1 VIIGVPGEIFP
12 DEQRVALTPANVG
25 SLLKTKGVEI
35 RVEQGAGEQAGFTD
49 ADYESAGAQ
58 LVDRDSIFQQA
69 QVILQVQTPG
79 SNTRTGEQDLE
90 HLQSGQILIGMMDP
104 LANPDFARTLADRG
118 ITGVALELI
127 PRITRAQA
135 MDVLSSMAMTA
146 GYKAV
151 LLAANRAN
159 RMFPMNMTAA
169 GTLNPARVFVMG
181 AGVAGLQACATAKR
195 LGAVTKAY
203 DVREAAQEQILSVG
217 ADPVDLNLDTGDAEG
232 SGGYAKEQGEDFLRR
247 QREAMKEV
255 IAEMDVVVTT
265 AAVPGAKS
273 PILVTEE
280 MVQAMKPG
288 SVIVDLAA
296 ERGGNCE
303 LTQAGE
309 NVVKHGVHI
318 LGPENVA
325 SSLSHHASQMFGK
338 NMENLLNLMLTEQGE
353 ITLDFEDQIIQD
365 TVIAHEG
372 DVPQAKMRELLG
384 LPAREQPAAPASD
397 EPASDE
403 EK

>member
-1 VIIGVPGEIFP
+1 MIIGVPGEIFP
-12 DEQRVALTPANVG
+12 DEQRVALTPDNVG
-25 SLLKTKGVEI
+25 NLLKTQGVQI
-35 RVEQGAGEQAGFTD
+35 RVEKGAGEQAGFTD
-49 ADYESAGAQ
+49 ADYEAVGAK
-58 LVDRDSIFQQA
+58 LVDRDDIFQQA
-69 QVILQVQTPG
+69 QVVLQVQTPG

-90 HLQSGQILIGMMDP
+90 RLQSGQVLVGMMDP
-104 LANPDFARTLADRG
+104 LANPEFARTLSDRN
-118 ITGVALELI
+118 ITGMGLELI

-146 GYKAV
+146 GYKAI

-169 GTLNPARVFVMG
+169 GTLNPARVLVMG

-203 DVREAAQEQILSVG
+203 DVRAAAQEQILSVG

-232 SGGYAKEQGEDFLRR
+232 SGGYAKEQGEDFLQR
-247 QREAMKEV
+247 QRAALKEV
-255 IAEMDVVVTT
+255 IADMDVVVTT

-303 LTQAGE
+303 LTQSGE
-309 NVVKHGVHI
+309 NVVEHGVHI
-318 LGPENVA
+318 LGPENIP
-325 SSLSHHASQMFGK
+325 STLSHHASQMFGK
-338 NMENLLNLMLTEQGE
+338 NIENLLKLMLTEHGDF
-353 ITLDFEDQIIQD
+353 TLDFEDQIIQD
-365 TVIAHEG
+365 TVVAHDG

-384 LPAREQPAAPASD
+384 LPAREQPADSASD
-397 EPASDE
+397 ESASDE
-403 EK
+403 EN